1 MTGVTPV
8 NKEEWR
14 SSFIGN
20 IKNTNWKEK
29 SFSVNKV
36 QFNGPVNTLHRLA
49 PEILRI
55 LKKPY

>member
-1 MTGVTPV
+1 M

-14 SSFIGN
+14 SAFISN

-36 QFNGPVNTLHRLA
+36 QFGGPVNTLRRLA
-49 PEILRI
+49 PGILRI
-55 LKKPY
+55 LKKPYK

>member
-1 MTGVTPV
+1 M

-14 SSFIGN
+14 SAFISN
-20 IKNTNWKEK
+20 IQNTNWKEK
-29 SFSVNKV
+29 SFSVKKV
-36 QFNGPVNTLHRLA
+36 QFDGPESTLRRLA